1 MSRVRRQAFR
11 IAIVTAAVAAV
22 VLGLV
27 GYLWI
32 RPALLT
38 PYSGESTEIMVER
51 GMSMRAVAAELDRRE
66 VIPDALVLRLY
77 GRLRQDA
84 AAIQSGRYRV
94 EVGMRPVDVL
104 EAMVEGRVIDD
115 SVRVTIP
122 EGFRLD
128 QIAYRLERN
137 DIVERGAFAE
147 AAVMQ
152 DGYRGIDPMFDELAD
167 GSSLEGFLFPET
179 YRLFPESEP
188 EAVVRRMLATFA
200 RRLDQELRAA
210 VERSERSLREI
221 VILASIVEA
230 ESPPEDMPKVAGVFS
245 NRLQR
250 GMRLESD
257 ATVNYVLGTS
267 VLQPTFAQVAVDDPY
282 NTYRNPGLPPGPIG
296 NPGLTALR
304 AAADPQE
311 TPYYFFL
318 NKPTGET
325 VFSRT
330 FSEHLDNKAR
340 YLD

>member
-1 MSRVRRQAFR
+1 M
-11 IAIVTAAVAAV
+11 IVTAAAAV
-22 VLGLV
+22 AVLGLV

-38 PYSGESTEIMVER
+38 PYQGESVEITVER
-51 GMSMRAVAAELDRRE
+51 GMSTAAVAAELERRDL
-66 VIPDALVLRLY
+66 IPEALVMRLY
-77 GRLRQDA
+77 TRFRQDA

-94 EVGMRPVDVL
+94 EVGMRPVDIL
-104 EAMVEGRVIDD
+104 DAMVEGRVIDD
-115 SVRVTIP
+115 SVAVTIP

-137 DIVERGAFAE
+137 DIVERDAFAE
-147 AAVMQ
+147 AAVML
-152 DGYRGIDPMFDELAD
+152 DVYRDIDPVFDELEDDA
-167 GSSLEGFLFPET
+167 SLEGFLFPET
-179 YRLFPESEP
+179 YRLFPESDP

-200 RRLDQELRAA
+200 RRLDRELRAA
-210 VERSERSLREI
+210 VERSERSLREV

-230 ESPPEDMPKVAGVFS
+230 EAPTEDMPTVAGVFS
-245 NRLQR
+245 NRLER

-267 VLQPTFAQVAVDDPY
+267 VLQPTFAQVAVDDHY
-282 NTYRNPGLPPGPIG
+282 NTYRYPGLPPGPIG

-330 FSEHLDNKAR
+330 FAEHLDNKAR